1 MENILIGFSNVF
13 SIQTFVVLVCGVLG
27 GIVIGALPGLTS
39 TMGVALLLPITY
51 GMEATTG
58 IVMLLGIY
66 CGSVYGGSI
75 SAILLSTPGT
85 PASAATVLDG
95 HKMALKGEGGRA
107 LTISTISSTFGG
119 LLSGL
124 CLIFISPV
132 LAKFALKFG
141 ATEFFALAVFG
152 LSIIVGVTNK
162 SVAKGLSAGFF
173 GLLLATVGIDDITG
187 TVRFTFGLNKL
198 TTGFQLIPTMIGLFG
213 VSQVFLRLEEKIKKT
228 EVIQKKFKLLPSKD
242 DVKSIFKI
250 APWSSIVGAFI
261 GAIPGTGGDIA
272 AWTTYNIAK
281 RTSKHP
287 EKFGTGCAEGI
298 AAPESANNGTTGG
311 TLIPLLT
318 LGVPGDTSTAVLLGA
333 FTLQGLQVGPLLFSQ
348 HADLIYTIFVGFMV
362 ANILMFIFGMGLMR
376 VYVKILSVKEYFVV
390 PTILVLCIVGSF
402 AINKSPFDILVMF
415 AFGLLGFLL
424 TKLEIPMSPIV
435 LAFILGPMAEKN
447 FRRALMLS
455 KGDYSVFVSRPLT
468 VILFLVAIL
477 SICSPLIT
485 KAGAKLGNKL
495 KKKAEEK
502 AKATDLPKEE

>member
-1 MENILIGFSNVF
+1 MENVLIGLANVF
-13 SIQTFVVLVCGVLG
+13 SLQTFLTLMAGVLG

-95 HKMALKGEGGRA
+95 HPMALRGEGGRA

-119 LLSGL
+119 VISGAM
-124 CLIFISPV
+124 LICISPI

-152 LSIIVGVTNK
+152 LSIIVGISNK
-162 SVAKGLSAGFF
+162 SIAKGLSAGFL

-187 TVRFTFGLNKL
+187 SVRFTFGQSKL

-213 VSQVFLRLEEKIKKT
+213 VSQVFLRLEEKMKG
-228 EVIQKKFKLLPSKD
+228 EVITQKKFSLLPSTSDLKD
-242 DVKSIFKI
+242 IFSTSI
-250 APWSSIVGAFI
+250 WSSIVGAFI

-272 AWTTYNIAK
+272 AWTSYNIAK

-287 EKFGTGCAEGI
+287 EDFGTGCAKGI

-333 FTLQGLQVGPLLFSQ
+333 FTLQGLQVGPLLFTQ

-362 ANILMFIFGMGLMR
+362 ANVLMFIMGMGLMR
-376 VYVKILSVKEYFVV
+376 GYVKVLSVPEYFVV
-390 PTILVLCIVGSF
+390 PTILILCVVGSF
-402 AINKSPFDILVMF
+402 AINKSYFDVLVMF
-415 AFGLLGFLL
+415 CFGLLGYVLN
-424 TKLEIPMSPIV
+424 KLEIPMSPIV

-455 KGDYSVFVSRPLT
+455 KGDYSVFFSRPLT
-468 VILFLVAIL
+468 VTLFFVAIISL
-477 SICSPLIT
+477 MMPLVQSWWT
-485 KAGAKLGNKL
+485 KRKQ
-495 KKKAEEK
+495 EK
-502 AKATDLPKEE
+502 A

>member
-1 MENILIGFSNVF
+1 MENVFIGVANVF
-13 SIQTFVVLVCGVLG
+13 SLQTFLTLIAGVLG

-95 HKMALKGEGGRA
+95 HPMALRGEGGRA

-119 LLSGL
+119 VISGAM
-124 CLIFISPV
+124 LICISPV
-132 LAKFALKFG
+132 LTKFALKFG

-152 LSIIVGVTNK
+152 LSIIVGISNK
-162 SVAKGLSAGFF
+162 SIAKGLSAGFL

-187 TVRFTFGLNKL
+187 SVRFTFGQSKL

-213 VSQVFLRLEEKIKKT
+213 VSQVFLRLEEKMKG
-228 EVIQKKFKLLPSKD
+228 EVITQKKFSLLPSVSDLK
-242 DVKSIFKI
+242 VIFSTSI
-250 APWSSIVGAFI
+250 WSSIVGAFI

-272 AWTTYNIAK
+272 AWTSYNIAK
-281 RTSKHP
+281 RTSKHS
-287 EKFGTGCAEGI
+287 EEFGTGCAKGI

-333 FTLQGLQVGPLLFSQ
+333 FTLQGLQVGPLLFTQ
-348 HADLIYTIFVGFMV
+348 HADLIYTIFVGFMA
-362 ANILMFIFGMGLMR
+362 ANVLMLIMGMGLMR
-376 VYVKILSVKEYFVV
+376 GYVKVLSVPEYFVI
-390 PTILVLCIVGSF
+390 PTILILCVVGSF
-402 AINKSPFDILVMF
+402 AINKSYFDVLVMF
-415 AFGLLGFLL
+415 GFGMLGYILN
-424 TKLEIPMSPIV
+424 KLEIPLSPIV

-455 KGDYSVFVSRPLT
+455 KGDYGVFFSRPLT
-468 VILFLVAIL
+468 VILFSVAIISL
-477 SICSPLIT
+477 MTPLVQSWL
-485 KAGAKLGNKL
+485 AKRHQGKV
-495 KKKAEEK
+495 
-502 AKATDLPKEE
+502 

>member
-13 SIQTFVVLVCGVLG
+13 SPETFLILIAGVLG
-27 GIVIGALPGLTS
+27 GIIIGALPGLTS

-51 GMEATTG
+51 GMEATVG

-95 HKMALKGEGGRA
+95 HPMALRGEGGRA
-107 LTISTISSTFGG
+107 LTISTIASTFGG
-119 LLSGL
+119 VISGL
-124 CLIFISPV
+124 LLIFISPII
-132 LAKFALKFG
+132 AQFALKFG

-152 LSIIVGVTNK
+152 LSIIVGISNK
-162 SVAKGLSAGFF
+162 SIAKGLSAGFL

-187 TVRFTFGLNKL
+187 SVRFTFGVSELN
-198 TTGFQLIPTMIGLFG
+198 TGFQLIPAMIGLFAI
-213 VSQVFLRLEEKIKKT
+213 SQVFLRLEEKVKSEIIT
-228 EVIQKKFKLLPSKD
+228 QKKFSLIPSKSD
-242 DVKSIFKI
+242 LKVIFST
-250 APWSSIVGAFI
+250 AAWSSILGAFI

-272 AWTTYNIAK
+272 AWTSYNVAK

-287 EKFGTGCAEGI
+287 EEFGTGCAKGI

-333 FTLQGLQVGPLLFSQ
+333 FTLQGLQVGPLLFTQ
-348 HADLIYTIFVGFMV
+348 HADLIYTIFVGFMA
-362 ANILMFIFGMGLMR
+362 ANVLMFILGMGLMR
-376 VYVKILSVKEYFVV
+376 VYVKVLSVAEYFVV
-390 PTILVLCIVGSF
+390 PTILILCIVGSF
-402 AINKSPFDILVMF
+402 AINKNYFDVAVMF
-415 AFGLLGFLL
+415 VFGILGYIL

-455 KGDYSVFVSRPLT
+455 NGDYSVFFSRPLT
-468 VILFLVAIL
+468 VVLFAVAIFSL
-477 SICSPLIT
+477 VLPIIQS
-485 KAGAKLGNKL
+485 KLANR
-495 KKKAEEK
+495 KK
-502 AKATDLPKEE
+502 

>member
-1 MENILIGFSNVF
+1 MENVFIGFANVF
-13 SIQTFVVLVCGVLG
+13 SLQTFLTLIAGVLG

-95 HKMALKGEGGRA
+95 HPMALRGEGGRA

-119 LLSGL
+119 VISGAM
-124 CLIFISPV
+124 LICISPV

-152 LSIIVGVTNK
+152 LSIIVGISNK
-162 SVAKGLSAGFF
+162 SIAKGLSAGFL

-187 TVRFTFGLNKL
+187 SVRFTFGQSKL

-213 VSQVFLRLEEKIKKT
+213 VSQVFLRLEEKMKG
-228 EVIQKKFKLLPSKD
+228 EVITQKKFSLLPSVSDLK
-242 DVKSIFKI
+242 VIFSTSI
-250 APWSSIVGAFI
+250 WSSIVGAFI

-272 AWTTYNIAK
+272 AWTSYNIAK

-287 EKFGTGCAEGI
+287 EEFGTGCAKGI

-333 FTLQGLQVGPLLFSQ
+333 FTLQGLQVGPLLFTQ
-348 HADLIYTIFVGFMV
+348 HADLIYTIFVGFMA
-362 ANILMFIFGMGLMR
+362 ANVLMLIMGMGLMR
-376 VYVKILSVKEYFVV
+376 GYVKVLSVPEYFVI
-390 PTILVLCIVGSF
+390 PTILILCVVGSF
-402 AINKSPFDILVMF
+402 AINKSYFDVLVMF
-415 AFGLLGFLL
+415 GFGMLGYILN
-424 TKLEIPMSPIV
+424 KLEIPLSPIV

-455 KGDYSVFVSRPLT
+455 KGDYGVFFSRPLT
-468 VILFLVAIL
+468 VILFSVAIISL
-477 SICSPLIT
+477 MTPLVQSWL
-485 KAGAKLGNKL
+485 AKRHQGKV
-495 KKKAEEK
+495 
-502 AKATDLPKEE
+502 

>member
-13 SIQTFVVLVCGVLG
+13 SAETFLILIAGVLG
-27 GIVIGALPGLTS
+27 GIIIGALPGLTS

-51 GMEATTG
+51 GMEATVG

-95 HKMALKGEGGRA
+95 HPMALRGEGGRA
-107 LTISTISSTFGG
+107 LTISTIASTFGG
-119 LLSGL
+119 VISGL
-124 CLIFISPV
+124 LLIFISPII
-132 LAKFALKFG
+132 AQFALKFG

-152 LSIIVGVTNK
+152 LSIIVGISNK
-162 SVAKGLSAGFF
+162 SIAKGLSAGFL

-187 TVRFTFGLNKL
+187 SVRFTFGVSELN
-198 TTGFQLIPTMIGLFG
+198 TGFQLIPAMIGLFAI
-213 VSQVFLRLEEKIKKT
+213 SQVFLRLEEKVKSEIIT
-228 EVIQKKFKLLPSKD
+228 QKKFSLIPSKSD
-242 DVKSIFKI
+242 MKVIFST
-250 APWSSIVGAFI
+250 AAWSSILGAFI

-272 AWTTYNIAK
+272 AWTSYNVAK

-287 EKFGTGCAEGI
+287 EEFGTGCAKGI

-333 FTLQGLQVGPLLFSQ
+333 FTLQGLQVGPLLFTQ
-348 HADLIYTIFVGFMV
+348 HADLIYTIFVGFMA
-362 ANILMFIFGMGLMR
+362 ANVLMFILGMGLMR
-376 VYVKILSVKEYFVV
+376 VYVKVLSVAEYFVV
-390 PTILVLCIVGSF
+390 PAILILCIVGSF
-402 AINKSPFDILVMF
+402 AINKNYFDVAVMF
-415 AFGLLGFLL
+415 VFGILGYIL

-455 KGDYSVFVSRPLT
+455 NGDYSVFFSRPLT
-468 VILFLVAIL
+468 VVLFAVAIF
-477 SICSPLIT
+477 SLILPMIQSRL
-485 KAGAKLGNKL
+485 ARD
-495 KKKAEEK
+495 KK
-502 AKATDLPKEE
+502 

>member
-13 SIQTFVVLVCGVLG
+13 SAETFLILIAGVLG
-27 GIVIGALPGLTS
+27 GIIIGALPGLTS

-51 GMEATTG
+51 GMEATVG

-95 HKMALKGEGGRA
+95 HPMALRGEGGRA
-107 LTISTISSTFGG
+107 LTISTIASTFGG
-119 LLSGL
+119 VISGL
-124 CLIFISPV
+124 LLIFISPII
-132 LAKFALKFG
+132 AQFALKFG

-152 LSIIVGVTNK
+152 LSIIVGISNK
-162 SVAKGLSAGFF
+162 SIAKGLSAGFL

-187 TVRFTFGLNKL
+187 SVRFTFGVSELN
-198 TTGFQLIPTMIGLFG
+198 TGFQLIPAMIGLFAI
-213 VSQVFLRLEEKIKKT
+213 SQVFLRLEEKVKSEIIT
-228 EVIQKKFKLLPSKD
+228 QKKFSLIPSKSD
-242 DVKSIFKI
+242 MKVIFST
-250 APWSSIVGAFI
+250 AAWSSILGAFI

-272 AWTTYNIAK
+272 AWTSYNVAK

-287 EKFGTGCAEGI
+287 EEFGTGCAKGI

-333 FTLQGLQVGPLLFSQ
+333 FTLQGLQVGPLLFTQ
-348 HADLIYTIFVGFMV
+348 HADLIYTIFVGFMA
-362 ANILMFIFGMGLMR
+362 ANVLMFILGMGLMR
-376 VYVKILSVKEYFVV
+376 VYVKVLSVAEYFVV
-390 PTILVLCIVGSF
+390 PAILILCIVGSF
-402 AINKSPFDILVMF
+402 AINKNYFDVAVMF
-415 AFGLLGFLL
+415 VFGILGYIL

-455 KGDYSVFVSRPLT
+455 NGDYSVFFSRPLT
-468 VILFLVAIL
+468 VVLFAVAIFSL
-477 SICSPLIT
+477 VLPMIQSRL
-485 KAGAKLGNKL
+485 ARD
-495 KKKAEEK
+495 KK
-502 AKATDLPKEE
+502 

>member
-13 SIQTFVVLVCGVLG
+13 SAETFLILIAGVLG
-27 GIVIGALPGLTS
+27 GIIIGALPGLTS

-51 GMEATTG
+51 GMEATVG

-75 SAILLSTPGT
+75 SAILLNTPGT

-95 HKMALKGEGGRA
+95 HPMALRGEGGRA
-107 LTISTISSTFGG
+107 LTISTIASTFGG
-119 LLSGL
+119 VISGL
-124 CLIFISPV
+124 LLIFISPII
-132 LAKFALKFG
+132 AQFALKFG

-152 LSIIVGVTNK
+152 LSIIVGISNK
-162 SVAKGLSAGFF
+162 SIAKGLSAGFL

-187 TVRFTFGLNKL
+187 SVRFTFGVSELN
-198 TTGFQLIPTMIGLFG
+198 TGFQLIPAMIGLFAI
-213 VSQVFLRLEEKIKKT
+213 SQVFLRLEEKVKSEIIT
-228 EVIQKKFKLLPSKD
+228 QKKFSLIPSKSD
-242 DVKSIFKI
+242 MKVIFST
-250 APWSSIVGAFI
+250 AAWSSILGAFI

-272 AWTTYNIAK
+272 AWTSYNVAK

-287 EKFGTGCAEGI
+287 EEFGTGCAKGI

-333 FTLQGLQVGPLLFSQ
+333 FTLQGLQVGPLLFTQ
-348 HADLIYTIFVGFMV
+348 HADLIYTIFVGFMA
-362 ANILMFIFGMGLMR
+362 ANVLMFILGMGLMR
-376 VYVKILSVKEYFVV
+376 VYVKVLSVAEYFVV
-390 PTILVLCIVGSF
+390 PAILILCIVGSF
-402 AINKSPFDILVMF
+402 AINKNYFDVAVMF
-415 AFGLLGFLL
+415 VFGILGYIL

-455 KGDYSVFVSRPLT
+455 NGDYSVFFSRPLT
-468 VILFLVAIL
+468 VVLFAVAIFSL
-477 SICSPLIT
+477 VLPMIQSRL
-485 KAGAKLGNKL
+485 ARD
-495 KKKAEEK
+495 KK
-502 AKATDLPKEE
+502 

>member
-1 MENILIGFSNVF
+1 MENILIGFANVF
-13 SIQTFVVLVCGVLG
+13 SLQTFLVLVCGVLG

-95 HKMALKGEGGRA
+95 HPMAKRGEGGRA

-119 LLSGL
+119 VISGALLI
-124 CLIFISPV
+124 CISPV
-132 LAKFALKFG
+132 IARFALKFG

-152 LSIIVGVTNK
+152 LSIIVGISNK
-162 SVAKGLSAGFF
+162 SMAKGLSAGFL

-187 TVRFTFGLNKL
+187 TVRFTFGNTRLN
-198 TTGFQLIPTMIGLFG
+198 TGFQLIPAMIGLFAI
-213 VSQVFLRLEEKIKKT
+213 SQVFLRLEEKLKG
-228 EVIQKKFKLLPSKD
+228 EVIKQKKFSLLPSMSDLK
-242 DVKSIFKI
+242 VIFSTSI
-250 APWSSIVGAFI
+250 WSSILGAFI

-272 AWTTYNIAK
+272 AWTSYNIAK

-287 EKFGTGCAEGI
+287 EEFGTGCAKGV

-333 FTLQGLQVGPLLFSQ
+333 FTLQGLQVGPLLFTQ
-348 HADLIYTIFVGFMV
+348 HADLIYTIFVGFMA
-362 ANILMFIFGMGLMR
+362 ANVLMFILGMGLMR
-376 VYVKILSVKEYFVV
+376 VYVKVLSVAEYFVV
-390 PTILVLCIVGSF
+390 PTIMVLCVVGAF
-402 AINKSPFDILVMF
+402 AINKNYFDVAVML
-415 AFGLLGFLL
+415 AFGVLGYLL
-424 TKLEIPMSPIV
+424 TKLEIPLSPIV

-455 KGDYSVFVSRPLT
+455 NGDYGVFFSRPLT
-468 VILFLVAIL
+468 VVLFGVAIL
-477 SICSPLIT
+477 SLLTPLVQSLLARR
-485 KAGAKLGNKL
+485 KQ
-495 KKKAEEK
+495 
-502 AKATDLPKEE
+502 PKG

>member
-13 SIQTFVVLVCGVLG
+13 SAETFLILIAGVLG
-27 GIVIGALPGLTS
+27 GIIIGALPGLTS

-51 GMEATTG
+51 GMEATVG

-95 HKMALKGEGGRA
+95 HPMALRGEGGRA

-119 LLSGL
+119 VISGL
-124 CLIFISPV
+124 MLIFISPII
-132 LAKFALKFG
+132 AQFALNFG

-152 LSIIVGVTNK
+152 LSIIVGISNK
-162 SVAKGLSAGFF
+162 SIAKGLSAGFL

-187 TVRFTFGLNKL
+187 SVRFTFGISDLN
-198 TTGFQLIPTMIGLFG
+198 TGFQLIPAMIGLFAI
-213 VSQVFLRLEEKIKKT
+213 SQVFLRLEEKMKGEIIT
-228 EVIQKKFKLLPSKD
+228 QKKFSLVPSKSD
-242 DVKSIFKI
+242 LKVIFSTS
-250 APWSSIVGAFI
+250 AWSSILGAFI

-272 AWTTYNIAK
+272 AWTSYNVAK

-287 EKFGTGCAEGI
+287 EEFGTGCAKGI

-333 FTLQGLQVGPLLFSQ
+333 FTLQGLQVGPLLFTQ
-348 HADLIYTIFVGFMV
+348 HADLIYTIFVGFMA
-362 ANILMFIFGMGLMR
+362 ANVLMFILGMGLMR
-376 VYVKILSVKEYFVV
+376 VYVKVLSVAEYFVV
-390 PTILVLCIVGSF
+390 PTILILCIVGSF
-402 AINKSPFDILVMF
+402 AINKNYFDVAVMF
-415 AFGLLGFLL
+415 LFGILGYFL

-435 LAFILGPMAEKN
+435 LSFILGPMAEKN

-455 KGDYSVFVSRPLT
+455 NGDYGTFFSRPIT
-468 VILFLVAIL
+468 VVLFVVAIVSL
-477 SICSPLIT
+477 VLPIIQSSL
-485 KAGAKLGNKL
+485 AKR
-495 KKKAEEK
+495 
-502 AKATDLPKEE
+502 KEQASNH

>member
-1 MENILIGFSNVF
+1 MENVFIGVANVF
-13 SIQTFVVLVCGVLG
+13 SLQTFLTLIAGVLG

-95 HKMALKGEGGRA
+95 HPMALRGEGGRA

-119 LLSGL
+119 VISGAM
-124 CLIFISPV
+124 LICISPV
-132 LAKFALKFG
+132 LAKFALKYG

-152 LSIIVGVTNK
+152 LSIIVGISNK
-162 SVAKGLSAGFF
+162 SIAKGLSAGFL

-187 TVRFTFGLNKL
+187 SVRFTFGQSKL

-213 VSQVFLRLEEKIKKT
+213 VSQVFLRLEEKMKG
-228 EVIQKKFKLLPSKD
+228 EVITQKKFSLLPSVSDLK
-242 DVKSIFKI
+242 VIFSTSI
-250 APWSSIVGAFI
+250 WSSIVGAFI

-272 AWTTYNIAK
+272 AWTSYNIAK
-281 RTSKHP
+281 RTSKHS
-287 EKFGTGCAEGI
+287 EEFGTGCAKGI

-333 FTLQGLQVGPLLFSQ
+333 FTLQGLQVGPLLFTQ
-348 HADLIYTIFVGFMV
+348 HADLIYTIFVGFMA
-362 ANILMFIFGMGLMR
+362 ANVLMLIMGMGLMR
-376 VYVKILSVKEYFVV
+376 GYVKVLSVPEYFVI
-390 PTILVLCIVGSF
+390 PTILILCVVGSF
-402 AINKSPFDILVMF
+402 AINKSYFDVLVMF
-415 AFGLLGFLL
+415 GFGMLGYILN
-424 TKLEIPMSPIV
+424 KLEIPLSPIV

-455 KGDYSVFVSRPLT
+455 KGDYGVFFSRPLT
-468 VILFLVAIL
+468 VILFSVAIISL
-477 SICSPLIT
+477 MTPLVQSWL
-485 KAGAKLGNKL
+485 AKRHQGKV
-495 KKKAEEK
+495 
-502 AKATDLPKEE
+502 

>member
-1 MENILIGFSNVF
+1 MENILIGFANVF
-13 SIQTFVVLVCGVLG
+13 SLQTFLTLIAGVLG

-95 HKMALKGEGGRA
+95 HPMALRGEGGRA

-119 LLSGL
+119 VISGAM
-124 CLIFISPV
+124 LICISPV

-152 LSIIVGVTNK
+152 LSIIVGISNR
-162 SVAKGLSAGFF
+162 SIAKGLSAGFL

-187 TVRFTFGLNKL
+187 SVRFTFGQSKL

-213 VSQVFLRLEEKIKKT
+213 VSQVFLRLEEKMKG
-228 EVIQKKFKLLPSKD
+228 EVITQKKFSLLPSVSDLK
-242 DVKSIFKI
+242 VIFSTSI
-250 APWSSIVGAFI
+250 WSSIVGAFI

-272 AWTTYNIAK
+272 AWTSYNIAK
-281 RTSKHP
+281 RTSKNP
-287 EKFGTGCAEGI
+287 EEFGTGCAKGI
-298 AAPESANNGTTGG
+298 AAPEAANNGTTGG

-333 FTLQGLQVGPLLFSQ
+333 FTLQGLQVGPLLFTQ
-348 HADLIYTIFVGFMV
+348 HADLIYTIFVGFMA
-362 ANILMFIFGMGLMR
+362 ANVLMFIMGMGLMR
-376 VYVKILSVKEYFVV
+376 GYVKVLSVPEYFVV
-390 PTILVLCIVGSF
+390 PTILVLCVVGSF
-402 AINKSPFDILVMF
+402 AINKSYFDVLVMF
-415 AFGLLGFLL
+415 CFGLLGYILN
-424 TKLEIPMSPIV
+424 KLEIPLSPIV

-455 KGDYSVFVSRPLT
+455 KGDYGVFFSRPLT
-468 VILFLVAIL
+468 IILFAVAIL
-477 SICSPLIT
+477 SLMTPLMQNWLSKRKGVSPRPD
-485 KAGAKLGNKL
+485 AR
-495 KKKAEEK
+495 
-502 AKATDLPKEE
+502 

>member
-1 MENILIGFSNVF
+1 MENVFIGVANVF
-13 SIQTFVVLVCGVLG
+13 SLQTFLTLIAGVLG

-95 HKMALKGEGGRA
+95 HPMALRGEGGRA

-119 LLSGL
+119 VISGAM
-124 CLIFISPV
+124 LICISPV

-152 LSIIVGVTNK
+152 LSIIVGISNK
-162 SVAKGLSAGFF
+162 SIAKGLSAGFL

-187 TVRFTFGLNKL
+187 SVRFTFGQSKL

-213 VSQVFLRLEEKIKKT
+213 VSQVFLRLEEKMKG
-228 EVIQKKFKLLPSKD
+228 EVITQKKFSLLPSVSDLK
-242 DVKSIFKI
+242 VIFSTSI
-250 APWSSIVGAFI
+250 WSSIVGAFI

-272 AWTTYNIAK
+272 AWTSYNIAK
-281 RTSKHP
+281 RTSKHS
-287 EKFGTGCAEGI
+287 EEFGTGCAKGI

-318 LGVPGDTSTAVLLGA
+318 LGVPGDTSTAEQLGA
-333 FTLQGLQVGPLLFSQ
+333 FTLQGLQVGPLLFTQ
-348 HADLIYTIFVGFMV
+348 HADLIYTIFVGFMA
-362 ANILMFIFGMGLMR
+362 ANVLMLIMGMGLMR
-376 VYVKILSVKEYFVV
+376 GYVKVLSVPEYFVI
-390 PTILVLCIVGSF
+390 PTILILCVVGSF
-402 AINKSPFDILVMF
+402 AINKSYFDVLVMF
-415 AFGLLGFLL
+415 GFGMLGYILN
-424 TKLEIPMSPIV
+424 KLEIPLSPIV

-455 KGDYSVFVSRPLT
+455 KGDYGVFFSRPLT
-468 VILFLVAIL
+468 VILFSVAIISL
-477 SICSPLIT
+477 MTPLVQSWL
-485 KAGAKLGNKL
+485 AKRHQGKV
-495 KKKAEEK
+495 
-502 AKATDLPKEE
+502 

>member
-13 SIQTFVVLVCGVLG
+13 SAETFLILIAGVLG
-27 GIVIGALPGLTS
+27 GIIIGALPGLTS

-51 GMEATTG
+51 GMEATVG

-95 HKMALKGEGGRA
+95 HPMALRGEGGRA
-107 LTISTISSTFGG
+107 LTISTIASTFGG
-119 LLSGL
+119 VISGL
-124 CLIFISPV
+124 MLIFISPII
-132 LAKFALKFG
+132 AQFALKFG

-152 LSIIVGVTNK
+152 LSIIVGISNK
-162 SVAKGLSAGFF
+162 SIAKGLSAGFL

-187 TVRFTFGLNKL
+187 SVRFTFGVSDLN
-198 TTGFQLIPTMIGLFG
+198 TGFQLIPAMIGLFAI
-213 VSQVFLRLEEKIKKT
+213 SQVFLRLEEKVKSEIIT
-228 EVIQKKFKLLPSKD
+228 QKKFSLIPSKSD
-242 DVKSIFKI
+242 LKVIFST
-250 APWSSIVGAFI
+250 AAWSSILGAFI

-272 AWTTYNIAK
+272 AWTSYNVAK

-287 EKFGTGCAEGI
+287 EEFGTGCAKGI

-333 FTLQGLQVGPLLFSQ
+333 FTLQGLQVGPLLFTQ
-348 HADLIYTIFVGFMV
+348 HADLIYTIFVGFMA
-362 ANILMFIFGMGLMR
+362 ANVLMFILGMGLMR
-376 VYVKILSVKEYFVV
+376 VYVKVLSVAEYFVV
-390 PTILVLCIVGSF
+390 PTILILCIVGSF
-402 AINKSPFDILVMF
+402 AINKNYFDVAVMF
-415 AFGLLGFLL
+415 LFGILGYIL

-435 LAFILGPMAEKN
+435 LSFILGPMAEKN

-455 KGDYSVFVSRPLT
+455 NGDYGVFFSRPLT
-468 VILFLVAIL
+468 VILFAVAIFSL
-477 SICSPLIT
+477 VLPIIQGRLANRKQQASS
-485 KAGAKLGNKL
+485 
-495 KKKAEEK
+495 EE
-502 AKATDLPKEE
+502 

>member
-13 SIQTFVVLVCGVLG
+13 SAETFLILIAGVLG
-27 GIVIGALPGLTS
+27 GIIIGALPGLTS

-51 GMEATTG
+51 GMEATVG

-95 HKMALKGEGGRA
+95 HPMALRGEGGRA
-107 LTISTISSTFGG
+107 LTISTIASTFGG
-119 LLSGL
+119 VISGL
-124 CLIFISPV
+124 MLIFISPII
-132 LAKFALKFG
+132 AQFALKFG

-152 LSIIVGVTNK
+152 LSIIVGISNK
-162 SVAKGLSAGFF
+162 SIAKGLSAGFL

-187 TVRFTFGLNKL
+187 SVRFTFGVSDLN
-198 TTGFQLIPTMIGLFG
+198 TGFQLIPAMIGLFAI
-213 VSQVFLRLEEKIKKT
+213 SQVFLRLEEKVKSEIIT
-228 EVIQKKFKLLPSKD
+228 QKKFSLIPSKSD
-242 DVKSIFKI
+242 LKVIFST
-250 APWSSIVGAFI
+250 AAWSSILGAFI

-272 AWTTYNIAK
+272 AWTSYNVAK

-287 EKFGTGCAEGI
+287 EEFGTGCAKGI

-333 FTLQGLQVGPLLFSQ
+333 FTLQGLQVGPLLFTQ
-348 HADLIYTIFVGFMV
+348 HADLIYTIFVGFMA
-362 ANILMFIFGMGLMR
+362 ANVLMFILGMGLMR
-376 VYVKILSVKEYFVV
+376 VFVKVLSVAEYFVV
-390 PTILVLCIVGSF
+390 PTILILCIVGSF
-402 AINKSPFDILVMF
+402 AINKNYFDVAVMF
-415 AFGLLGFLL
+415 LFGILGYIL

-435 LAFILGPMAEKN
+435 LSFILGPMAEKN

-455 KGDYSVFVSRPLT
+455 NGDYGVFFSRPLT
-468 VILFLVAIL
+468 VILFAVAIFSL
-477 SICSPLIT
+477 VLPIIQGRLANRKQQASS
-485 KAGAKLGNKL
+485 
-495 KKKAEEK
+495 EE
-502 AKATDLPKEE
+502 

>member
-1 MENILIGFSNVF
+1 MENVFIGVANVF
-13 SIQTFVVLVCGVLG
+13 SLQTFLTLIAGVLG

-95 HKMALKGEGGRA
+95 HPMALRGEGGRA

-119 LLSGL
+119 VISGAM
-124 CLIFISPV
+124 LICISPV

-152 LSIIVGVTNK
+152 LSIIVGISNK
-162 SVAKGLSAGFF
+162 SIAKGLSAGFL

-187 TVRFTFGLNKL
+187 SVRFTFGQSKL

-213 VSQVFLRLEEKIKKT
+213 VSQVFLRLEEKMKG
-228 EVIQKKFKLLPSKD
+228 EVIAQKKFSLLPSVSDLKAIFST
-242 DVKSIFKI
+242 SI
-250 APWSSIVGAFI
+250 WSSIVGAFI

-272 AWTTYNIAK
+272 AWTSYNIAK
-281 RTSKHP
+281 RTSKHS
-287 EKFGTGCAEGI
+287 EEFGTGCAKGI

-333 FTLQGLQVGPLLFSQ
+333 FTLQGLQVGPLLFTQ
-348 HADLIYTIFVGFMV
+348 HADLIYTIFVGFMA
-362 ANILMFIFGMGLMR
+362 AN
-376 VYVKILSVKEYFVV
+376 V
-390 PTILVLCIVGSF
+390 
-402 AINKSPFDILVMF
+402 
-415 AFGLLGFLL
+415 
-424 TKLEIPMSPIV
+424 
-435 LAFILGPMAEKN
+435 
-447 FRRALMLS
+447 LMLIDR
-455 KGDYSVFVSRPLT
+455 KSVV
-468 VILFLVAIL
+468 
-477 SICSPLIT
+477 
-485 KAGAKLGNKL
+485 
-495 KKKAEEK
+495 
-502 AKATDLPKEE
+502 

>member
-13 SIQTFVVLVCGVLG
+13 SPETFLILIAGVLG
-27 GIVIGALPGLTS
+27 GIIIGALPGLTS
-39 TMGVALLLPITY
+39 TMGVALLLPVTY
-51 GMEATTG
+51 GMEATVG

-95 HKMALKGEGGRA
+95 HPMAMRGEGGRA
-107 LTISTISSTFGG
+107 LTISTIASTFGG
-119 LLSGL
+119 VISGL
-124 CLIFISPV
+124 LLIFISPII
-132 LAKFALKFG
+132 AQFALKFG

-152 LSIIVGVTNK
+152 LSIIVGISNK
-162 SVAKGLSAGFF
+162 SIAKGLSAGFL

-187 TVRFTFGLNKL
+187 SVRFTFGISELN
-198 TTGFQLIPTMIGLFG
+198 TSIELIPAMIGLFAI
-213 VSQVFLRLEEKIKKT
+213 SQVFLRLEEKVKSEIIT
-228 EVIQKKFKLLPSKD
+228 QKKFSLIPSKSD
-242 DVKSIFKI
+242 MKVIFST
-250 APWSSIVGAFI
+250 ASWSSILGAFI

-272 AWTTYNIAK
+272 AWTSYNVAK

-287 EKFGTGCAEGI
+287 EEFGTGCAKGI

-333 FTLQGLQVGPLLFSQ
+333 FTLQGLQVGPLLFTQ
-348 HADLIYTIFVGFMV
+348 HADLIYTIFVGFMA
-362 ANILMFIFGMGLMR
+362 ANVLMFILGMGLMR
-376 VYVKILSVKEYFVV
+376 VYIKVLSVAEYFVV
-390 PTILVLCIVGSF
+390 PTILILCIVGSF
-402 AINKSPFDILVMF
+402 AINKSYFDVAVMF
-415 AFGLLGFLL
+415 VFGILGYIL

-455 KGDYSVFVSRPLT
+455 NGDYSVFFSRPLT
-468 VILFLVAIL
+468 VVLFAVAIISL
-477 SICSPLIT
+477 ALPIIQSRL
-485 KAGAKLGNKL
+485 ANR
-495 KKKAEEK
+495 KK
-502 AKATDLPKEE
+502 

>member
-1 MENILIGFSNVF
+1 MENVFIGVANVF
-13 SIQTFVVLVCGVLG
+13 SLQTFLTLIAGVLG

-95 HKMALKGEGGRA
+95 HPMALRGEGGRA

-119 LLSGL
+119 VISGAM
-124 CLIFISPV
+124 LICISPV

-152 LSIIVGVTNK
+152 LSIIVGISNK
-162 SVAKGLSAGFF
+162 SIAKGLSAGFL

-187 TVRFTFGLNKL
+187 SVRFTFGQSKL

-213 VSQVFLRLEEKIKKT
+213 VSQVFLRLEEKMKG
-228 EVIQKKFKLLPSKD
+228 EVITQKKFSLLPSVSDLK
-242 DVKSIFKI
+242 VIFSTSI
-250 APWSSIVGAFI
+250 WSSIVGAFI

-272 AWTTYNIAK
+272 AWTSYNIAK
-281 RTSKHP
+281 RTSKHS
-287 EKFGTGCAEGI
+287 EEFGTGCAKGI

-333 FTLQGLQVGPLLFSQ
+333 FTLQGLQVGPLLFTQ
-348 HADLIYTIFVGFMV
+348 HADLIYTIFVGFMA
-362 ANILMFIFGMGLMR
+362 ANVLMLIMGMGLMR
-376 VYVKILSVKEYFVV
+376 GYVKVLSVPEYFVI
-390 PTILVLCIVGSF
+390 PTILILCVVGSF
-402 AINKSPFDILVMF
+402 AINKSYFDVLVMF
-415 AFGLLGFLL
+415 GFGMLGYILN
-424 TKLEIPMSPIV
+424 KLEIPLSPIV

-455 KGDYSVFVSRPLT
+455 KGDYGVFFSRSLT
-468 VILFLVAIL
+468 VILFSVAIISL
-477 SICSPLIT
+477 MTPLVQSWL
-485 KAGAKLGNKL
+485 AKRHQGKV
-495 KKKAEEK
+495 
-502 AKATDLPKEE
+502 

>member
-1 MENILIGFSNVF
+1 MENILIGFANVF
-13 SIQTFVVLVCGVLG
+13 SLETFLTLVAGVLG
-27 GIVIGALPGLTS
+27 GIIIGALPGLTS

-95 HKMALKGEGGRA
+95 HPMAKRGEGGRA

-119 LLSGL
+119 IISGAM
-124 CLIFISPV
+124 LIFISPV

-152 LSIIVGVTNK
+152 LSIIVSISNK
-162 SVAKGLSAGFF
+162 SIAKGLSAGFL
-173 GLLLATVGIDDITG
+173 GLLLATVGIDDISG
-187 TVRFTFGLNKL
+187 SVRFTFGQSKL

-213 VSQVFLRLEEKIKKT
+213 VSQVFLRLEEHVKG
-228 EVIQKKFKLLPSKD
+228 EVIPQKKFSLLPSKSD
-242 DVKSIFKI
+242 LKTIFSTS
-250 APWSSIVGAFI
+250 AWSSIVGAFI

-272 AWTTYNIAK
+272 AWTSYNLAK
-281 RTSKHP
+281 RTSRHP
-287 EKFGTGCAEGI
+287 EEFGTGCAKGI

-333 FTLQGLQVGPLLFSQ
+333 FTLQGLQAGPLLFTQ
-348 HADLIYTIFVGFMV
+348 HADLIYTIFVGFMA
-362 ANILMFIFGMGLMR
+362 ANVLMFIMGMGLMR
-376 VYVKILSVKEYFVV
+376 GYVKVLSVPEYFVI
-390 PTILVLCIVGSF
+390 PTILILCVVGSF
-402 AINKSPFDILVMF
+402 AINKSFFDVIVMF
-415 AFGLLGFLL
+415 FFGLLGYFLN
-424 TKLEIPMSPIV
+424 KMEIPMSPIV

-455 KGDYSVFVSRPLT
+455 QGDYGVFFSRPLT
-468 VILFLVAIL
+468 IILFAVAIL
-477 SICSPLIT
+477 SLTIPLIQ
-485 KAGAKLGNKL
+485 GWLAKR
-495 KKKAEEK
+495 KKS
-502 AKATDLPKEE
+502 

>member
-13 SIQTFVVLVCGVLG
+13 SAETFLILIAGVLG
-27 GIVIGALPGLTS
+27 GIIIGALPGLTS

-51 GMEATTG
+51 GMEATVG

-75 SAILLSTPGT
+75 SAILLNTPGT

-95 HKMALKGEGGRA
+95 HPMALRGEGGRA
-107 LTISTISSTFGG
+107 LTISTIASTFGG
-119 LLSGL
+119 VISGL
-124 CLIFISPV
+124 LLIFISPII
-132 LAKFALKFG
+132 AQFALKFG

-152 LSIIVGVTNK
+152 LSIIVGISNK
-162 SVAKGLSAGFF
+162 SIAKGLSAGFL

-187 TVRFTFGLNKL
+187 SVRFTFGVSELN
-198 TTGFQLIPTMIGLFG
+198 TGFQLIPAMIGLFAI
-213 VSQVFLRLEEKIKKT
+213 SQVFLRLEEKVKSEIIT
-228 EVIQKKFKLLPSKD
+228 QKKFSLIPSKSD
-242 DVKSIFKI
+242 MKVIFST
-250 APWSSIVGAFI
+250 AAWSSILGAFI

-272 AWTTYNIAK
+272 AWTSYNVAK

-287 EKFGTGCAEGI
+287 EEFGTGCAKGI

-333 FTLQGLQVGPLLFSQ
+333 FTLQGLQVGPLLFTQ
-348 HADLIYTIFVGFMV
+348 HVDLIYTIFVGFMA
-362 ANILMFIFGMGLMR
+362 ANVLMFILGMGLMR
-376 VYVKILSVKEYFVV
+376 VYVKVLSVAEYFVV
-390 PTILVLCIVGSF
+390 PAILILCIVGSF
-402 AINKSPFDILVMF
+402 AINKNYFDVAVMF
-415 AFGLLGFLL
+415 VFGILGYIL

-455 KGDYSVFVSRPLT
+455 NGDYSVFFSRPLT
-468 VILFLVAIL
+468 VVLFAVAIFSL
-477 SICSPLIT
+477 VLPMIQSRL
-485 KAGAKLGNKL
+485 ARD
-495 KKKAEEK
+495 KK
-502 AKATDLPKEE
+502 

>member
-1 MENILIGFSNVF
+1 MENILIGFANVF
-13 SIQTFVVLVCGVLG
+13 SLQTFLTLIAGVLG

-95 HKMALKGEGGRA
+95 HPMALRGEGGRA

-119 LLSGL
+119 VISGAM
-124 CLIFISPV
+124 LICISPV

-152 LSIIVGVTNK
+152 LSIIVGISNK
-162 SVAKGLSAGFF
+162 SIAKGLSAGFL

-187 TVRFTFGLNKL
+187 SVRFTFGQSKL

-213 VSQVFLRLEEKIKKT
+213 VSQVFLRLEEKMKG
-228 EVIQKKFKLLPSKD
+228 EVITQKKFSLLPSISDLK
-242 DVKSIFKI
+242 VIFSTSI
-250 APWSSIVGAFI
+250 WSSIVGAFI

-272 AWTTYNIAK
+272 AWTSYNIAK
-281 RTSKHP
+281 RTSKNP
-287 EKFGTGCAEGI
+287 EEFGTGCAKGI
-298 AAPESANNGTTGG
+298 AAPEAANNGTTGG

-333 FTLQGLQVGPLLFSQ
+333 FTLQGLQVGPLLFTQ
-348 HADLIYTIFVGFMV
+348 HADLIYTIFVGFMA
-362 ANILMFIFGMGLMR
+362 ANVLMFIMGMGLMR
-376 VYVKILSVKEYFVV
+376 GYVKVLSVPEYFVI
-390 PTILVLCIVGSF
+390 PTILVLCVVGSF
-402 AINKSPFDILVMF
+402 AINKSYFDVLVMF
-415 AFGLLGFLL
+415 CFGLLGYILN
-424 TKLEIPMSPIV
+424 KLEIPLSPIV

-455 KGDYSVFVSRPLT
+455 KGDYGVFFSRPLT
-468 VILFLVAIL
+468 IILFAVAIL
-477 SICSPLIT
+477 SLMTPLVQNWLSKRKGVSPRPD
-485 KAGAKLGNKL
+485 AR
-495 KKKAEEK
+495 
-502 AKATDLPKEE
+502 

>member
-13 SIQTFVVLVCGVLG
+13 SVETFLILIAGVLG
-27 GIVIGALPGLTS
+27 GIIIGALPGLTS

-51 GMEATTG
+51 GMEATVG

-95 HKMALKGEGGRA
+95 HPMALRGEGGRA
-107 LTISTISSTFGG
+107 LTISTIASTFGG
-119 LLSGL
+119 VISGL
-124 CLIFISPV
+124 MLIFISPII
-132 LAKFALKFG
+132 AQFALKFG
-141 ATEFFALAVFG
+141 ATELFALAVFG
-152 LSIIVGVTNK
+152 LSIIVGISNK
-162 SVAKGLSAGFF
+162 SIAKGLSAGFL

-187 TVRFTFGLNKL
+187 SVRFTFGVSDLN
-198 TTGFQLIPTMIGLFG
+198 TGFQLIPAMIGLFAI
-213 VSQVFLRLEEKIKKT
+213 SQVFLRLEEKVKSEIIT
-228 EVIQKKFKLLPSKD
+228 QKKFSLIPSKSD
-242 DVKSIFKI
+242 LKVIFSTS
-250 APWSSIVGAFI
+250 AWSSILGAFI

-272 AWTTYNIAK
+272 AWTSYNVAK

-287 EKFGTGCAEGI
+287 EEFGTGCAKGI

-333 FTLQGLQVGPLLFSQ
+333 FTLQGLQVGPLLFTQ
-348 HADLIYTIFVGFMV
+348 HADLIYTIFVGFMA
-362 ANILMFIFGMGLMR
+362 ANVLMFILGMGLMR
-376 VYVKILSVKEYFVV
+376 VYVKVLSVAEYFVV
-390 PTILVLCIVGSF
+390 PTILILCIVGSF
-402 AINKSPFDILVMF
+402 AINKNYFDVAVMF
-415 AFGLLGFLL
+415 IFGILGYIL

-455 KGDYSVFVSRPLT
+455 NGDYGVFFSRPLT
-468 VILFLVAIL
+468 VVLFAVAIISL
-477 SICSPLIT
+477 LLPIVQS
-485 KAGAKLGNKL
+485 KLAHRKQQISS
-495 KKKAEEK
+495 
-502 AKATDLPKEE
+502 KE

>member
-13 SIQTFVVLVCGVLG
+13 SVETFLILIAGVLG
-27 GIVIGALPGLTS
+27 GIIIGALPGLTS

-51 GMEATTG
+51 GMEATVG

-95 HKMALKGEGGRA
+95 HPMALRGEGGRA
-107 LTISTISSTFGG
+107 LTISTIASTFGG
-119 LLSGL
+119 VISGL
-124 CLIFISPV
+124 MLIFISPII
-132 LAKFALKFG
+132 AQFALKFG

-152 LSIIVGVTNK
+152 LSIIVGISNK
-162 SVAKGLSAGFF
+162 SIAKGLSAGFL

-187 TVRFTFGLNKL
+187 SVRFTFGVSDLN
-198 TTGFQLIPTMIGLFG
+198 TGFQLIPAMIGLFAI
-213 VSQVFLRLEEKIKKT
+213 SQVFLRLEEKVKSEIIT
-228 EVIQKKFKLLPSKD
+228 QKKFSLIPSKSD
-242 DVKSIFKI
+242 LKVIFST
-250 APWSSIVGAFI
+250 AAWSSILGAFI

-272 AWTTYNIAK
+272 AWTSYNVAK

-287 EKFGTGCAEGI
+287 EEFGTGCAKGI

-333 FTLQGLQVGPLLFSQ
+333 FTLQGLQVGPLLFTQ
-348 HADLIYTIFVGFMV
+348 HADLIYTIFVGFMA
-362 ANILMFIFGMGLMR
+362 ANVLMFILGMGLMR
-376 VYVKILSVKEYFVV
+376 VYVKVLSVAEYFVV
-390 PTILVLCIVGSF
+390 PTILILCIVGSF
-402 AINKSPFDILVMF
+402 AINKNYFDVAVMF
-415 AFGLLGFLL
+415 IFGILGYIL

-455 KGDYSVFVSRPLT
+455 NGDYSVFFSRPLT
-468 VILFLVAIL
+468 VVLFAVAIISL
-477 SICSPLIT
+477 LLPIVQS
-485 KAGAKLGNKL
+485 KLAHRKQQISS
-495 KKKAEEK
+495 
-502 AKATDLPKEE
+502 KE

>member
-1 MENILIGFSNVF
+1 MENVFIGVANVF
-13 SIQTFVVLVCGVLG
+13 SLQTFLTLIAGVLG

-95 HKMALKGEGGRA
+95 HPMALRGEGGRA

-119 LLSGL
+119 VISGAM
-124 CLIFISPV
+124 LICISPV

-152 LSIIVGVTNK
+152 LSIIVGISNK
-162 SVAKGLSAGFF
+162 SIAKGLSAGFL

-187 TVRFTFGLNKL
+187 SVRFTFGQSKL

-213 VSQVFLRLEEKIKKT
+213 VSQVFLRLEEKMKG
-228 EVIQKKFKLLPSKD
+228 EVITQKKFSLLPSVSDLK
-242 DVKSIFKI
+242 VIFSTSI
-250 APWSSIVGAFI
+250 WSSIVGAFI

-272 AWTTYNIAK
+272 AWTSYNIAK
-281 RTSKHP
+281 RTSKHS
-287 EKFGTGCAEGI
+287 EEFGTGCAKGI

-333 FTLQGLQVGPLLFSQ
+333 FTLQGLQVGPLLFTQ
-348 HADLIYTIFVGFMV
+348 HADLIYTIFVGFMA
-362 ANILMFIFGMGLMR
+362 ANVLMLIMGMGLMR
-376 VYVKILSVKEYFVV
+376 GYVKVLSVPEYFVI
-390 PTILVLCIVGSF
+390 PTILILCVVGSF
-402 AINKSPFDILVMF
+402 SINKSYFDVLVMF
-415 AFGLLGFLL
+415 GFGMLGYILN
-424 TKLEIPMSPIV
+424 KLEIPLSPIV

-455 KGDYSVFVSRPLT
+455 KGDYGVFFSRPLT
-468 VILFLVAIL
+468 VILFSVAIISL
-477 SICSPLIT
+477 MTPLVQSWL
-485 KAGAKLGNKL
+485 AKRHQGKV
-495 KKKAEEK
+495 
-502 AKATDLPKEE
+502 